1 MKPFNFKANESGS
14 SNAMELDGAK
24 RCFQYIKN
32 AGLTITTFISDRHKG
47 IAKWIRESQPET
59 SHFNDLWHVCKGLTK
74 KILKGSKEKGF
85 EVLKLW
91 LKGIRKH
98 LYWCALSTKQGF
110 GELIVAKW
118 RSLMRHIANKHDEH
132 PSQLYNKCAHVELE
146 PREWI
151 PIGTPAYDKLLKILC
166 NTTALKDVQS
176 LSCDAQTSCLEGFH
190 STLNHWHPKMVHFS
204 WLGTYCR

>member
-1 MKPFNFKANESGS
+1 MDNTNASSLTSKNIVVNDNSKIYKNFNFKANESGS

-24 RCFQYIKN
+24 RCFQFIN
-32 AGLTITTFISDRHKG
+32 DAGLKINSFISDRHKG

-85 EVLKLW
+85 EALKFW

-118 RSLMRHIANKHDEH
+118 KSLMRHIANKHDEH
-132 PSQLYNKCAHVELE
+132 PDQLYRECAHGELE

-151 PIGTPAYDKLLKILC
+151 PIG
-166 NTTALKDVQS
+166 
-176 LSCDAQTSCLEGFH
+176 
-190 STLNHWHPKMVHFS
+190 M
-204 WLGTYCR
+204 

>member
-24 RCFQYIKN
+24 RCFQFIKN
-32 AGLTITTFISDRHKG
+32 AGLTITSFISDRHKG

-59 SHFNDLWHVCKGLTK
+59 SHFNDLWHVCKGQ
-74 KILKGSKEKGF
+74 EKGF

-118 RSLMRHIANKHDEH
+118 ISLMRHIANKHDEH
-132 PSQLYNKCAHVELE
+132 PNQLYNKCAHVELE

-151 PIGTPAYDKLLKILC
+151 PIG
-166 NTTALKDVQS
+166 
-176 LSCDAQTSCLEGFH
+176 
-190 STLNHWHPKMVHFS
+190 M
-204 WLGTYCR
+204 